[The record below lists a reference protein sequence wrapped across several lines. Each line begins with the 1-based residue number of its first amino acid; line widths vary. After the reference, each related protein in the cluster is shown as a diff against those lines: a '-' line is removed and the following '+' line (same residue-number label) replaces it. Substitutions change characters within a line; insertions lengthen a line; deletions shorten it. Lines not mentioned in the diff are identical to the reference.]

1 MYVTTGGT
9 RAWVVEPSPLL
20 TARDLLAYEDR
31 CRVAQADLR
40 CDQRP
45 AKLYLEDMRNLC
57 ACKNHE
63 RRVEIS
69 QRSLYDWVHFHEA
82 ADCIPLVVYH
92 EDAEAR
98 FRWPRQR
105 PDSMANIL
113 VGRQCFSRNSV
124 FKPRYV
130 SHLLEWLER

>member
-45 AKLYLEDMRNLC
+45 AKLYLEVMRNPC
-57 ACKNHE
+57 ACKNQHG
-63 RRVEIS
+63 VLGI
-69 QRSLYDWVHFHEA
+69 RSGLCMIGSTNTKRLTAY
-82 ADCIPLVVYH
+82 PY
-92 EDAEAR
+92 
-98 FRWPRQR
+98 
-105 PDSMANIL
+105 
-113 VGRQCFSRNSV
+113 
-124 FKPRYV
+124 
-130 SHLLEWLER
+130 